1 MTTVSGAR
9 HVLAAALLASTTLTA
24 VPALAQANSPSAIPQ
39 LAQAQLAQGSATRS
53 YSIPAGPLGS
63 ALTAFGEASGLRLLV
78 GSDLLAGRTSTAVSG
93 RLSAEQALQRLLTGT
108 GLVYRFT
115 EGNTVTVVEA
125 PRSGDAA
132 MLPPVAVQGD
142 APPVPPTA
150 MIGNLMPAYSGGQ
163 VARGGQLGMLGNRD
177 IMDTPFNQTSYTAQ
191 LIQDQQARTLSDVM
205 ENDPSVRVIG
215 TRGTYDNQFMIRG
228 FSVNNDDIAY
238 GGLYGILPR
247 MITSAELAERVE
259 VLKGPS
265 ALTNGMDPSGS
276 VGGTINI
283 VPKRA
288 QDTPITQLTLN
299 YMSDAQFGT
308 HMDVGRRA
316 GERNQ
321 YGVRFNGSYRNGDV
335 AAHDQEQQFG
345 MGVLNLDFRGER
357 VRLSVDGGYQEQD
370 VQKHMG
376 FIYASGTRIPDAPDT
391 SDSFRPS
398 WAFAETRDRFG
409 IARAEVDLTDSL
421 TAYLTVGGRQSSNT
435 TWGPPTT
442 VNNTG
447 VIAAGNASYISSDFN
462 TLAAE
467 TGFRSNFETGDL
479 RHEVSLI
486 ANATKMENGFRSY
499 TRAVP
504 ASSLY
509 SPSTIPEPSRAG
521 FSNDAPKLG
530 ERHLQ
535 SLGLADTLSVMEDRL
550 QVTLGARQQR
560 VALTNYNTTTQ
571 VQTTSFNENK
581 LSPAAAVVYKPWEK
595 VSLYANYIEGLTP
608 GDAAPTTGVGIPV
621 NAGQYLAPY
630 KTEQYEA
637 GVKMDH
643 GSFVTTVSVFQISKP
658 FGIDSNGTAT
668 GGVFEIGGEQRNRGV
683 EFNTFGS
690 LTDDIRVLGGA
701 VLIDGEQTKTAAG
714 LNDGKRPF
722 GVPTVQANIGAEY
735 DAWFDKNL
743 TLTGRVVYTS
753 TQYYNATNTLS
764 IPEWTRVDIGARYR
778 LETRGVPVT
787 IRAGIEN
794 LFDKNYWAS
803 TGSSFSYLGL
813 GAPRTFLVSTTFDF

>member
-1 MTTVSGAR
+1 MTDVSGAR
-9 HVLAAALLASTTLTA
+9 RVLAAALLASTTLTA
-24 VPALAQANSPSAIPQ
+24 VPVLAQGNLPANPQ
-39 LAQAQLAQGSATRS
+39 LAQASATRN

-78 GSDLLAGRTSTAVSG
+78 NSDLLAGRSSTALSG
-93 RLSAEQALQRLLTGT
+93 SFTAEQALQRLLTGT

-125 PRSGDAA
+125 PRAGDAA
-132 MLPPVAVQGD
+132 VLPPVTIQGENTQ
-142 APPVPPTA
+142 VPATA

-163 VARGGQLGMLGNRD
+163 VARGGQLGLLGNRD

-276 VGGTINI
+276 VGGAINI

-288 QDTPITQLTLN
+288 GDTPITQLTLN

-308 HMDVGRRA
+308 HMDIGRRA
-316 GERNQ
+316 GDRNQ

-370 VQKHMG
+370 VQKHIG

-391 SDSFRPS
+391 SESFRPS

-409 IARAEVDLTDSL
+409 VARAEVDLTDSL
-421 TAYLTVGGRQSSNT
+421 TAYLTVGGRKSSNT

-442 VNNTG
+442 LSPTG
-447 VIAAGNASYISSDFN
+447 AINSGNASYISSDFN

-467 TGFRSNFETGDL
+467 TGLRSTFETGAV
-479 RHEVSLI
+479 RHEVNAT

-499 TRAVP
+499 TRSVA

-509 SPSTIPEPSRAG
+509 SPSTVSEPTRAG

-550 QVTLGARQQR
+550 QLTLGARQQR
-560 VALTNYNTTTQ
+560 VALTNYNSTTLAQ
-571 VQTTSFNENK
+571 STSFNEHQ

-608 GDAAPTTGVGIPV
+608 GDAAPTGTT
-621 NAGQYLAPY
+621 NQGQYLAPY
-630 KTEQYEA
+630 QTEQYEA
-637 GVKMDH
+637 GVKVDH
-643 GSFVTTVSVFQISKP
+643 GTFATTVSVFQITKP
-658 FGIDSNGTAT
+658 FGIDSNGALA
-668 GGVFEIGGEQRNRGV
+668 GGTYQLGGEQKNRGI

-690 LTDDIRVLGGA
+690 LTDDVRILGGA
-701 VLIDGEQTKTAAG
+701 VLIDGEQVKTAGGAT
-714 LNDGKRPF
+714 DGKRPF
-722 GVPTVQANIGAEY
+722 GVPTVQANFGAEY
-735 DAWFDKNL
+735 DTWFDKNL

-753 TQYYNATNTLS
+753 TQYYNNTNTLS
-764 IPEWTRVDIGARYR
+764 IPEWTRVDVGARYR

>member
-1 MTTVSGAR
+1 MTDVSGAR
-9 HVLAAALLASTTLTA
+9 RVLAAALLATTTLLTA
-24 VPALAQANSPSAIPQ
+24 TPAIAQSNPQ
-39 LAQAQLAQGSATRS
+39 LAQTAATRS
-53 YSIPAGPLGS
+53 YSIPAAPLGS

-93 RLSAEQALQRLLTGT
+93 SYTAEQALQRLLTGT

-125 PRSGDAA
+125 PRSGDATV
-132 MLPPVAVQGD
+132 LPPVTVQGENTQ
-142 APPVPPTA
+142 VPTTA
-150 MIGNLMPAYSGGQ
+150 MIGNLPPPYAGGQ
-163 VARGGQLGMLGNRD
+163 VARGGQLGLLGNRD
-177 IMDTPFNQTSYTAQ
+177 ILDTPFNQTSYTAK

-215 TRGTYDNQFMIRG
+215 SRATYDNQFMIRG
-228 FSVNNDDIAY
+228 FAVNNDDIAY

-276 VGGTINI
+276 VGGSINI

-308 HMDVGRRA
+308 HVDIGRRA

-321 YGVRFNGSYRNGDV
+321 YGIRFNGSYRNGDV
-335 AAHDQEQQFG
+335 TAHDQEQQFG
-345 MGVLNLDFRGER
+345 MSVLNLDFRGER

-370 VQKHMG
+370 VQKPLS
-376 FIYASGTRIPDAPDT
+376 FIYAGGTRIPDAPDT
-391 SDSFRPS
+391 SKSFMPS

-409 IARAEVDLTDSL
+409 VARGEVDLNDNL
-421 TAYLTVGGRQSSNT
+421 TAYLTIGARKSSNT
-435 TWGPPTT
+435 TWGPGTT
-442 VNNTG
+442 LNNDG
-447 VIAAGNASYISSDFN
+447 SIQAGNANYISSDFN

-467 TGFRSNFETGDL
+467 TGLRSSFETGTV
-479 RHEVSLI
+479 RHEVNVA
-486 ANATKMENGFRSY
+486 ANATRMENGFRFYS
-499 TRAVP
+499 RAVP
-504 ASSLY
+504 ASSIY
-509 SPSTIPEPSRAG
+509 NPASIAEPDRTG

-530 ERHLQ
+530 ERQLQ
-535 SLGLADTLSVMEDRL
+535 SLALADTMSFMEDRL
-550 QVTLGARQQR
+550 QVTAGARQQR
-560 VALTNYNTTTQ
+560 VALTNYSSTTLA
-571 VQTTSFNENK
+571 QTTSFNENK

-595 VSLYANYIEGLTP
+595 VSLYTNYIEGLTP
-608 GDAAPTTGVGIPV
+608 GDAAPTGTT
-621 NAGQYLAPY
+621 NQGQYLAPY
-630 KTEQYEA
+630 RTEQYEA
-637 GVKMDH
+637 GVKVDH
-643 GSFVTTVSVFQISKP
+643 GTFATTVSVFQITKP
-658 FGIDSNGTAT
+658 FGVDSNGAAA
-668 GGVFEIGGEQRNRGV
+668 GGTYEIGGEQRNRGI

-714 LNDGKRPF
+714 TNDGKRPF
-722 GVPTVQANIGAEY
+722 GVPTVQANLGAEY
-735 DAWFDKNL
+735 DTWFDKNL

-764 IPEWTRVDIGARYR
+764 IPEWTRVDVGARYK

-787 IRAGIEN
+787 IRANIEN
-794 LFDKNYWAS
+794 LFDKNYWSS

-813 GAPRTFLVSTTFDF
+813 GAPRTFLLSTTFDF